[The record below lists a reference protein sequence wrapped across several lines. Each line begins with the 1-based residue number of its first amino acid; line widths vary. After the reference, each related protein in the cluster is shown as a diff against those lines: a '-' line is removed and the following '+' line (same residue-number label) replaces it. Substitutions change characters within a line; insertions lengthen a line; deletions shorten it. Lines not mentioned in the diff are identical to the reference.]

1 MFALDCIFSLNVRG
15 DLKASAS
22 SSFLLSDAAS
32 ATEDLKYL
40 PESAFDVFWHHKN
53 KNRNL
58 SSEPEVTSPAA
69 SCSLLACIWSHFK
82 KLRHALS
89 CNVNAA
95 GVLSGLYTALE
106 LLLWK
111 PLMGIVYTTMVWL
124 TALYKASHAACPGCT
139 SCLFPLSFW
148 PPQCFAPPS
157 FSLHRERRL
166 WGDD

>member
-1 MFALDCIFSLNVRG
+1 MSALDCIFSLNVRG
-15 DLKASAS
+15 GWKASTS

-32 ATEDLKYL
+32 VTEDLKYL

-82 KLRHALS
+82 KLRHSLS

-95 GVLSGLYTALE
+95 GVLSGLHTALE

-124 TALYKASHAACPGCT
+124 TALYKASHSACPGCT
-139 SCLFPLSFW
+139 SCLFSSLILTPTMLC
-148 PPQCFAPPS
+148 PTVILAPWRW
-157 FSLHRERRL
+157 LR
-166 WGDD
+166 G